1 MLKINANSE
10 LIRKFSEIIEGII
23 KKIEDGDYDKALSDI
38 DGAFKD
44 FFRLGSKFFNSLTEE
59 NLLDMVKTN
68 NILDADKCIIMSKL
82 LMEEGRALEK
92 LYDANESFYLYQ
104 KSIFLYIEAYLNVD
118 EEVELD
124 KYFCDIELLISQVS
138 EYKLSLKLQKQI
150 ISYYFKKGK
159 YDIAENVLYEI
170 LENTDCNAE
179 SLDYAINF
187 YKTLLSKEDVE
198 LTNGNLPREEII
210 FSLDSLKKRSN
221 SCTL

>member
-23 KKIEDGDYDKALSDI
+23 KKIENGDYDKALSDI

-150 ISYYFKKGK
+150 IGYYFKKGK

-210 FSLDSLKKRSN
+210 FSLDSLKKKI
-221 SCTL
+221 